1 MTAGRFINWN
11 DTRDYRKVV
20 VIGKNV
26 VSSLF
31 KNRENPMGKYIKIQ
45 GVYFEVVGTY
55 KSKKSGNQADQEN
68 NSLFLPFTSMQR
80 TFNYG
85 DRVGWFAI
93 TSKDNIP
100 ATVTEAKV
108 LSVMKKAHHINPK
121 DDQAIGHFNM
131 EKQFKKVQ
139 GLFNGINGLIWIVG
153 TGTLLAGIIG
163 ISNIMLIIVKER
175 TNEIGVKRALGAT
188 PLDVITQIILESVT
202 LTAVAGYTGLVLGVG
217 LLALIDKIL
226 VSSGAKLQYFLHPEI
241 SFKVGVTA
249 LVILVVSGVFAG
261 LIPAKRAVSIKPVDA
276 LRDE

>member
-1 MTAGRFINWN
+1 
-11 DTRDYRKVV
+11 
-20 VIGKNV
+20 V

-31 KNRENPMGKYIKIQ
+31 KNGEKPMGKYIKIQ
-45 GVYFEVVGTY
+45 GVYFEVVGVF

-85 DRVGWFAI
+85 DKVGWFAI

-108 LSVMKKAHHINPK
+108 LEVMKKAHHINPK
-121 DDQAIGHFNM
+121 DDQAIGHFNL
-131 EKQFKKVQ
+131 EKEFKKVQ

-163 ISNIMLIIVKER
+163 VSNIMLIIVKER

-188 PLDVITQIILESVT
+188 PLNVISQIILESVT
-202 LTAVAGYTGLVLGVG
+202 LTAVAGYTGLVIGVG
-217 LLALIDKIL
+217 LLALIDKVL

-241 SFKVGVTA
+241 SFKVGITA
-249 LVILVVSGVFAG
+249 LIILIISGVFAG